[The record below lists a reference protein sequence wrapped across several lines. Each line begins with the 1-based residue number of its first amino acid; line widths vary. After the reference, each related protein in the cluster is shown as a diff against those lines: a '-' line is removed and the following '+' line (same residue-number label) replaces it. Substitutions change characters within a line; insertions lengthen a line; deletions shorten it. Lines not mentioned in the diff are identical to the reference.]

1 MELLVSLGLLAYR
14 RRDDALGRAQ
24 FEEALAVARHEADAS
39 GMAITLGHLGRL
51 ALTEGD
57 TAWAHATF
65 SENVELARTIGDTEL
80 LGMAL
85 CELASAR
92 IASRELDLARPLILE
107 AAHTTRRLNWWYQ
120 VRVLDA
126 VAEWLFAAGR
136 VDEAVMCLSAAD
148 RTRPDTEM
156 NWDPDR
162 VATRNGLVE
171 RARRVLHR
179 SAFEAAWGTGQT
191 LSLAAVLERGL
202 MSMEAA
208 VVQADV
214 TAAARTRGGRD
225 LSPRELEV
233 FALVAGGRSDGE
245 IAAELFISKK
255 TASAHVAHIKDKLG
269 AESRVEIAVAAIRL
283 GLVEPLTAQRG

>member
-1 MELLVSLGLLAYR
+1 VARQEG
-14 RRDDALGRAQ
+14 DALG
-24 FEEALAVARHEADAS
+24 
-39 GMAITLGHLGRL
+39 MAMALGHLGRL
-51 ALTEGD
+51 ALIEGD
-57 TAWAHATF
+57 VALAAATL
-65 SENVELARTIGDTEL
+65 SENVELARAIGDTEQ

-92 IASRELDLARPLILE
+92 IESGELDMARPLILE

-120 VRVLDA
+120 VRALDA
-126 VAEWLFAAGR
+126 VAQWLFAAGA
-136 VDEAVMCLSAAD
+136 VDETVICLSAAD

-171 RARRVLHR
+171 RARKILHR
-179 SAFEAAWGTGQT
+179 SAFQAAWRAGQT
-191 LSLAAVLERGL
+191 LSLGAVLERGL
-202 MSMEAA
+202 LSMDATLL
-208 VVQADV
+208 QADM
-214 TAAARTRGGRD
+214 TRAPRARGRRD

-233 FALVAGGRSDGE
+233 FALVADGRSDGE

-255 TASAHVAHIKDKLG
+255 TASVHVAHIKDKLG

-283 GLVEPLTAQRG
+283 GLVEPLTADRG